1 MAKDIFRIAVI
12 GAGETGTP
20 LLTQLLDASFVEIL
34 GVADLDAE
42 APGMRLARERG
53 VATTT
58 DFMDLARFGEA
69 VDVLIDVTGVPK
81 VREALRQHMQDSGNT
96 HTLIVHEMLVQLML
110 SLLSGR
116 LVQVKH
122 EVEEY

>member
-20 LLTQLLDASFVEIL
+20 LLTQLLDAPFVEIL

-42 APGMRLARERG
+42 APGMRLARARG

-58 DFMDLARFGEA
+58 DFMDLARIGEA

-81 VREALRQHMQDSGNT
+81 VREALRHHMQDSGNT
-96 HTLIVHEMLVQLML
+96 HTLIVHEMVVQLML

-116 LVQVKH
+116 LVQLKH

>member
-20 LLTQLLDASFVEIL
+20 LLTQLLDAPFVEIL

-42 APGMRLARERG
+42 APGMRLARARG
-53 VATTT
+53 VTTTT
-58 DFMDLARFGEA
+58 DFMNLARLGEA

-81 VREALRQHMQDSGNT
+81 VREALRQHMQDSGNH

-116 LVQVKH
+116 LVRLKH

>member
-20 LLTQLLDASFVEIL
+20 LLTRLLDAPFVEIL

-42 APGMRLARERG
+42 APGMRLARDRG

-58 DFMDLARFGEA
+58 DFMDLARLGAA
-69 VDVLIDVTGVPK
+69 VDVLIDVTGVPA

-96 HTLIVHEMLVQLML
+96 HTLIVHEMVVQLML

-116 LVQVKH
+116 LVQLKH

>member
-20 LLTQLLDASFVEIL
+20 LLTQLLDAPFVEIL

-42 APGMRLARERG
+42 APGIRLARERG

-81 VREALRQHMQDSGNT
+81 VREALRQHMQDSGNH

-116 LVQVKH
+116 LVQLKH

>member
-20 LLTQLLDASFVEIL
+20 LLTQLLDAPFVEIL

-42 APGMRLARERG
+42 APGMRLARARG

-58 DFMDLARFGEA
+58 DFMDLARIGAA

-96 HTLIVHEMLVQLML
+96 HTLIVHEMVVQLML

-116 LVQVKH
+116 LVRLKH

>member
-20 LLTQLLDASFVEIL
+20 LLTQLLDAPFVEIL

-42 APGMRLARERG
+42 APGMRLARARG

-58 DFMDLARFGEA
+58 DFMDLARIGEA

-96 HTLIVHEMLVQLML
+96 HTLIVHEMVVQLML

-116 LVQVKH
+116 LVQLKH

>member
-20 LLTQLLDASFVEIL
+20 LLTQLLDAPFVEIL

-42 APGMRLARERG
+42 APGMRLARARG

-58 DFMDLARFGEA
+58 DFMDLARLGEA

-96 HTLIVHEMLVQLML
+96 HTLIVHEMVVQLML

-116 LVQVKH
+116 LVQLKH

>member
-1 MAKDIFRIAVI
+1 MAKDIFRVVVI

-20 LLTQLLDASFVEIL
+20 LLQQLLDAPFVEIL

-42 APGMRLARERG
+42 APGMRLARARG
-53 VATTT
+53 VTTTT
-58 DFMDLARFGEA
+58 DFMELARLGEA
-69 VDVLIDVTGVPK
+69 VDVLIDVTGVAK
-81 VREALRQHMQDSGNT
+81 VREALRQHMQDSGNH

-116 LVQVKH
+116 LVQLKH
-122 EVEEY
+122 GVEEY

>member
-20 LLTQLLDASFVEIL
+20 LLTQLLDAPFVEIL

-58 DFMDLARFGEA
+58 DFMDLARLGEA

-81 VREALRQHMQDSGNT
+81 VREALRQHMQDSGNS
-96 HTLIVHEMLVQLML
+96 HTLIVHEMVVQLML

-116 LVQVKH
+116 LVQLKH

>member
-1 MAKDIFRIAVI
+1 MVKDIFRIAVI

-20 LLTQLLDASFVEIL
+20 LLTQLLDAPFVEIL

-42 APGMRLARERG
+42 APGMRLARDRG

-58 DFMDLARFGEA
+58 DFMDLARLGEA

-81 VREALRQHMQDSGNT
+81 VREALRQHMQDSGNS

>member
-20 LLTQLLDASFVEIL
+20 LLTQLLDAPFVEIL

-42 APGMRLARERG
+42 APGMRLARARG

-58 DFMDLARFGEA
+58 DFMDLARLGAA

-96 HTLIVHEMLVQLML
+96 HTLIVHEMVVQLML

-116 LVQVKH
+116 LVRLKH

>member
-20 LLTQLLDASFVEIL
+20 LLMQLLDAPFVEIL

-42 APGMRLARERG
+42 APGMRLARSRG
-53 VATTT
+53 VTTTT
-58 DFMDLARFGEA
+58 DFMDLARLGEA
-69 VDVLIDVTGVPK
+69 VDVLIDVTGVAK
-81 VREALRQHMQDSGNT
+81 VREALRQHMQDSGNH

-116 LVQVKH
+116 LVQLKH

>member
-20 LLTQLLDASFVEIL
+20 LLEKLLEAPFVELL
-34 GVADLDAE
+34 GVADLDAD
-42 APGMRLARERG
+42 APGMRLARAKG

-58 DFMDLARFGEA
+58 DFMELAKLGEA
-69 VDVLIDVTGVPK
+69 VDVLIDVTGVAK
-81 VREALRQHMQDSGNT
+81 VREALRQHMQDSGNH
-96 HTLIVHEMLVQLML
+96 HTLIVHETVVQLML

-116 LVQVKH
+116 LVRLKH
-122 EVEEY
+122 GVEDY

>member
-58 DFMDLARFGEA
+58 DFMDLARLGEA

-96 HTLIVHEMLVQLML
+96 HTLIVHEMVVQLML

-116 LVQVKH
+116 LVQLKH

>member
-20 LLTQLLDASFVEIL
+20 LLTQLLDAPFVEIL

-42 APGMRLARERG
+42 APGMRLARARG

-58 DFMDLARFGEA
+58 DFMDLARLGSA

-96 HTLIVHEMLVQLML
+96 HTLIVHEMVVQLML

-116 LVQVKH
+116 LVQLKH